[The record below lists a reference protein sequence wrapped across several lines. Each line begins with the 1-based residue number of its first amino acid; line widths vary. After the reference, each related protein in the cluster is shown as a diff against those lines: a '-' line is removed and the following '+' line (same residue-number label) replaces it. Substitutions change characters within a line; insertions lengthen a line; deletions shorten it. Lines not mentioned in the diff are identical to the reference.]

1 MKFMK
6 RGVSVLM
13 GMGLAMLLSVLFW
26 GSGGGLS
33 AQVATEDPIL
43 VGAGDIATNGTA
55 DTATSNLILDILNTS
70 PGPVTVFTAG
80 DNAYPDGTASDFN
93 NKYHPTWGQFK
104 ERTKPT
110 PGNHDYHTSG
120 ASGYFGYF
128 GAAAGDPSKGYY
140 SYNLGE
146 WHVVALNS
154 MCEQVGGCGATSP
167 MVTWLEQDLAA
178 NSTTCTVAYFHHP
191 LFSSGQHG
199 NEIAMKP
206 TWDALYAAGADV
218 VISGHD
224 HNYERFAPQRPDGTL
239 DTNLGIRE
247 FVVGTGGAGLRS
259 FGFIQPNSEVRNSNT
274 HGVLKLTLHPSS
286 YDWQFVPVAGQN
298 FTDSGSGNC
307 HGDGAQ
313 PPPTT
318 DTTPPTVTGTVPTA
332 NATGVAPT
340 TNVTA
345 TFSEEMDANT
355 INGKTFK
362 VFKKGSTTKLAATV
376 SYVAATDTATLD
388 PRDSLQSGVTYKAVV
403 TTKAKDLAGNSLD
416 QDPTKDGSQP
426 TKWFFTVS
434 Q

>member
-1 MKFMK
+1 MEGEAMKVMK
-6 RGVSVLM
+6 RGVSVLV
-13 GMGLAMLLSVLFW
+13 GIGLAIILSVLFW

-33 AQVATEDPIL
+33 AQTADPVL

-55 DTATSNLILDILNTS
+55 DTATANLVLNTL
-70 PGPVTVFTAG
+70 GTVFTAG
-80 DNAYPDGTASDFN
+80 DNAYPDGTASDFT

-104 ERTKPT
+104 DRTKPT
-110 PGNHDYHTSG
+110 PGNHDYHTKG

-128 GAAAGDPSKGYY
+128 GAAADDPSKGYY
-140 SYNLGE
+140 SYNLGA

-167 MVTWLEQDLAA
+167 MVTWLEQDLAD
-178 NSTTCTVAYFHHP
+178 NPTTCTVAYFHHP

-199 NEIAMKP
+199 NQPHMRP

-218 VISGHD
+218 VINGHD

-259 FGFIQPNSEVRNSNT
+259 FSFIQPNSEVRNSNT
-274 HGVLKLTLHPSS
+274 HGVLKLTLHSSS

-298 FTDSGSGNC
+298 FTDSGSENC
-307 HGDGAQ
+307 HGGSGTQ
-313 PPPTT
+313 PPTN
-318 DTTPPTVTGTVPTA
+318 DTTAPTVTGTVPTA

-340 TNVTA
+340 VDVTA
-345 TFSEEMDANT
+345 TFSEEMDAST

-362 VFKKGSTTKLAATV
+362 LFKKGSTTKLAATV
-376 SYVAATDTATLD
+376 SYDAATDTATLD

-403 TTKAKDLAGNSLD
+403 TTGAKDLAGNSLD
-416 QDPTKDGSQP
+416 QNPTKDGSQQH
-426 TKWFFTVS
+426 KWFFTVS